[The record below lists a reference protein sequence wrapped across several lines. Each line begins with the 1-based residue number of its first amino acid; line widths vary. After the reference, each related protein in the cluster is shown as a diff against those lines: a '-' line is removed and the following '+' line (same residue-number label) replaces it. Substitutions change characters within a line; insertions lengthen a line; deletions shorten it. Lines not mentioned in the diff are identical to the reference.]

1 MAAKKIVA
9 TAARR
14 PSRGTLGP
22 LVVFITNPD
31 PPAGPWTLSWYYI
44 STWTLSW
51 EKPHLKLI
59 LDFRK
64 RQTKQ
69 IEEEVR
75 RRISK

>member
-1 MAAKKIVA
+1 MHVTSGHPESILAATTAVA
-9 TAARR
+9 AAA
-14 PSRGTLGP
+14 
-22 LVVFITNPD
+22 V
-31 PPAGPWTLSWYYI
+31 
-44 STWTLSW
+44 
-51 EKPHLKLI
+51 